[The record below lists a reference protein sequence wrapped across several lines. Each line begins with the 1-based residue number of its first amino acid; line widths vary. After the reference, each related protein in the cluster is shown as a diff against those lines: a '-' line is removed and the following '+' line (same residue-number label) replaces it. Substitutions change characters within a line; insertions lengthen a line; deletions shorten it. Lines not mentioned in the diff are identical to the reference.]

1 MAKYF
6 PAPCMPPTIEKLINS
21 EIAKIWASASHYL
34 SQQLALHQAVHI
46 PGLGTFTVVTEQ
58 VANQEKDIV
67 TVERPVFHLAKAI
80 VHNNDLRYDYIDV
93 PGYAH
98 FEELPYAQIAS
109 ENNVSES
116 LVRLCIERSTRLF
129 RVCIEDRQNIAFLWR
144 DIGMLIIEG
153 KDVKMKFY
161 EDFLEKLNGTTDT
174 LEALLMMPE
183 MNNSVISHLDTAAS
197 QTTSGCV
204 IVFPMYKLEKVFKK
218 PRVKVSLRGQV
229 KPIKEQMT
237 VTLRGQVKP
246 IKEQMTVTLRGQ
258 VKPIKEQMTVTLRG
272 QVKPIKEQMTV
283 NLGGEVKPSKEEKTM
298 SLRGQ
303 VKPIKEERTVNLRGQ
318 VKPSKVEKTVSLGG
332 KVKPSK
338 EQRTVSLGGKV
349 KPIKE
354 ETTVSLGG
362 KVKPSK
368 EERTVSLG
376 GKVKPSKEQTTVS
389 LGGQVKPSKE
399 GGQTKGGER
408 GKKEDLPKKRLLRRA
423 TLSPE
428 RLPAL
433 TVKSESSR
441 KAQKTERHASK
452 LPAIQGSSVKEKKE
466 EEEKKV
472 IPQVTPRMVD
482 FISKTIEQRKEK
494 KCFKI
499 EEKLPKHI
507 QKFLADE
514 ENKNKELQ
522 EVKKKQPKPRS
533 PEPSTSNTESE
544 VETPTTEESSSSEE
558 ETSSSLS
565 ESDSGQSSPDLIER
579 MMGEWDE
586 DEEEPPRTQED
597 SPVPPKRSLSA
608 QTCGTLREV
617 ATCIIGQVARKR
629 QGEKDAERDLQ
640 EQLKCELAVL
650 RWNRSAKEA
659 QSCQQLWQMGHQP
672 APPAGPRQRKSS
684 WVRRTVPMYVS
695 KGPERPSSTQ
705 KGPDGEIQQGPSFQ
719 HEWDEG
725 CPSRLLMPKFPSIQ

>member
-34 SQQLALHQAVHI
+34 SQQLALHQAVRI

-183 MNNSVISHLDTAAS
+183 MNNSIISHLDTAAS

-237 VTLRGQVKP
+237 V
-246 IKEQMTVTLRGQ
+246 
-258 VKPIKEQMTVTLRG
+258 
-272 QVKPIKEQMTV
+272 
-283 NLGGEVKPSKEEKTM
+283 NLGGEVKLIKVEKTM
-298 SLRGQ
+298 SLIGQ
-303 VKPIKEERTVNLRGQ
+303 
-318 VKPSKVEKTVSLGG
+318 
-332 KVKPSK
+332 
-338 EQRTVSLGGKV
+338 V

-362 KVKPSK
+362 KVKPIKEEKTVSLRRKVKPSKEENTVSLRGQVKPSKEERTVSLGGEVKPSK

-376 GKVKPSKEQTTVS
+376 GKVKRSKEQTTVS

-399 GGQTKGGER
+399 EDQTKGGER

-533 PEPSTSNTESE
+533 PELSKSKTMRE

-597 SPVPPKRSLSA
+597 SPVPLS
-608 QTCGTLREV
+608 G
-617 ATCIIGQVARKR
+617 
-629 QGEKDAERDLQ
+629 
-640 EQLKCELAVL
+640 KCAAAAAKAWGSGVVL
-650 RWNRSAKEA
+650 RHLWVKEA
-659 QSCQQLWQMGHQP
+659 SP
-672 APPAGPRQRKSS
+672 
-684 WVRRTVPMYVS
+684 
-695 KGPERPSSTQ
+695 
-705 KGPDGEIQQGPSFQ
+705 
-719 HEWDEG
+719 
-725 CPSRLLMPKFPSIQ
+725 

>member
-1 MAKYF
+1 MTCVFLGF
-6 PAPCMPPTIEKLINS
+6 P

-34 SQQLALHQAVHI
+34 SQQLALHQAVRI

-58 VANQEKDIV
+58 VANKEKDIV

-183 MNNSVISHLDTAAS
+183 MNNSVISHLDTAVS

-204 IVFPMYKLEKVFKK
+204 IVFPMYKLERVFKK

-229 KPIKEQMT
+229 KPIKEEKKMS
-237 VTLRGQVKP
+237 
-246 IKEQMTVTLRGQ
+246 
-258 VKPIKEQMTVTLRG
+258 LRG

-283 NLGGEVKPSKEEKTM
+283 NLGGEVKLIKVEKTMSLIGQVKPSKEEKTV
-298 SLRGQ
+298 SLRGQVKPSKEGKTVSHRGQ
-303 VKPIKEERTVNLRGQ
+303 VKPIKEERTVSLGGE
-318 VKPSKVEKTVSLGG
+318 VKPSKEERTVSLGG
-332 KVKPSK
+332 EVKPSK
-338 EQRTVSLGGKV
+338 EQ
-349 KPIKE
+349 
-354 ETTVSLGG
+354 
-362 KVKPSK
+362 
-368 EERTVSLG
+368 RTVSLG

-389 LGGQVKPSKE
+389 LEGQMKPSKDE
-399 GGQTKGGER
+399 DQTKGGER

-441 KAQKTERHASK
+441 KAQKRERHASK
-452 LPAIQGSSVKEKKE
+452 LPAIQGSSVKEEKE
-466 EEEKKV
+466 EEEEKL
-472 IPQVTPRMVD
+472 IQVTPRMVD
-482 FISKTIEQRKEK
+482 FISKTIEQRKQK

-507 QKFLADE
+507 LKFLADE

-533 PEPSTSNTESE
+533 PELSKSKTMRE
-544 VETPTTEESSSSEE
+544 VETPTTE

-597 SPVPPKRSLSA
+597 SPVPPKRTLSPR
-608 QTCGTLREV
+608 THGTLREV

-629 QGEKDAERDLQ
+629 QGENDAERDLQ
-640 EQLKCELAVL
+640 EQLK
-650 RWNRSAKEA
+650 W
-659 QSCQQLWQMGHQP
+659 
-672 APPAGPRQRKSS
+672 
-684 WVRRTVPMYVS
+684 
-695 KGPERPSSTQ
+695 
-705 KGPDGEIQQGPSFQ
+705 
-719 HEWDEG
+719 
-725 CPSRLLMPKFPSIQ
+725 

>member
-1 MAKYF
+1 MLLSESMTCVFLGF
-6 PAPCMPPTIEKLINS
+6 P

-237 VTLRGQVKP
+237 V
-246 IKEQMTVTLRGQ
+246 
-258 VKPIKEQMTVTLRG
+258 
-272 QVKPIKEQMTV
+272 
-283 NLGGEVKPSKEEKTM
+283 NLGGEVKLIKVEKTM
-298 SLRGQ
+298 SLIGQ
-303 VKPIKEERTVNLRGQ
+303 
-318 VKPSKVEKTVSLGG
+318 
-332 KVKPSK
+332 
-338 EQRTVSLGGKV
+338 V

-362 KVKPSK
+362 KVKPIK

-376 GKVKPSKEQTTVS
+376 GKVKRSKEQTTVS

-399 GGQTKGGER
+399 EDQTKGGER

-533 PEPSTSNTESE
+533 PELSKSKTMRE
-544 VETPTTEESSSSEE
+544 VETPTTE
-558 ETSSSLS
+558 
-565 ESDSGQSSPDLIER
+565 
-579 MMGEWDE
+579 
-586 DEEEPPRTQED
+586 
-597 SPVPPKRSLSA
+597 
-608 QTCGTLREV
+608 
-617 ATCIIGQVARKR
+617 
-629 QGEKDAERDLQ
+629 
-640 EQLKCELAVL
+640 VL
-650 RWNRSAKEA
+650 
-659 QSCQQLWQMGHQP
+659 
-672 APPAGPRQRKSS
+672 
-684 WVRRTVPMYVS
+684 
-695 KGPERPSSTQ
+695 
-705 KGPDGEIQQGPSFQ
+705 
-719 HEWDEG
+719 
-725 CPSRLLMPKFPSIQ
+725 